1 MIEQKLSS
9 PTAITSYNVAQ
20 LHLSFLVSGAD
31 FLRVHSID
39 PKNSLYFPDD
49 LSNCPSPA
57 IVPSHPEFDF
67 ATRRMSSST
76 ASAPDT
82 DSSITSHPEKGP
94 LSPSTSPQPDTRL
107 RHGISDH
114 QSWNF
119 DPPNNQPDDKPS
131 SDIPLDNT
139 KVQLPSIF
147 TTFEDPFRSEI
158 RRASLPGISSDSAS
172 NTRYRSSPYPPAR
185 PRLTADTHLNY
196 NYQESSPYPPSSLP
210 SATPSSSQISSSTF
224 ASPLTPD
231 LRSQGITT
239 SPYIV
244 GDNWTSPPS
253 GIVRPSS
260 TPGQSSLSSSV
271 KYDDTMRHPSF
282 SAPLGQ
288 SQIFPNAGRISGQQ
302 DRRPFPASSGQKSD
316 EWSFPNQEFVLP
328 PSNASYNST
337 SSPLSPAQSTLPS
350 ATAAPSSP
358 PSRSPQT
365 VPSSTLVDRPTK
377 KRGKLPKETTDYLKA
392 WLHRHSDH
400 PYPSEEEKKQLCH
413 ATGLSMSQVSNWM
426 INARRRILAPAHR
439 AASGPTTSAPYP
451 PPATR
456 ITPTTTMLDSVSRR
470 ASLPADSLQL
480 YHPMSLQSIP
490 SSNQSHAHS
499 AGTEYVGSSRHIL
512 GMSQR
517 SSHHYNGTGGGG
529 SSGLDFS
536 QNRLSLPYVPGQ
548 GHHSG
553 GGSQSGHYLA
563 SGVPMSAPA
572 SLSPNPFASH
582 NLGGHQH
589 HTQSMYSSH
598 HHQSSLSP
606 SFLPSPSQGSERLP
620 AHSTDP
626 HPHSYYGEG
635 QSHAS
640 TNPGSAFSGPH

>member
-1 MIEQKLSS
+1 MIEQKPSS
-9 PTAITSYNVAQ
+9 LTAITSYNVAQ
-20 LHLSFLVSGAD
+20 LHLSLA
-31 FLRVHSID
+31 
-39 PKNSLYFPDD
+39 
-49 LSNCPSPA
+49 
-57 IVPSHPEFDF
+57 SHPEFDF

-82 DSSITSHPEKGP
+82 DSSIASHPEKKQ
-94 LSPSTSPQPDTRL
+94 LSPSTSPQPDNRL

-119 DPPNNQPDDKPS
+119 DPPSNNQPDDKPS
-131 SDIPLDNT
+131 SDTLDNT

-147 TTFEDPFRSEI
+147 TTFEDPFRNES
-158 RRASLPGISSDSAS
+158 RRASLPSISSDSAS

-210 SATPSSSQISSSTF
+210 SATPSSSQISSTF

-260 TPGQSSLSSSV
+260 TPGQSSLSGSV
-271 KYDDTMRHPSF
+271 KYDDTMRHTSF

-316 EWSFPNQEFVLP
+316 DWSFPNQEFVLP

-350 ATAAPSSP
+350 AAAPPSSP

-456 ITPTTTMLDSVSRR
+456 ITATTTMLDSVSRR

-517 SSHHYNGTGGGG
+517 SSHQYNGTGGGG

-582 NLGGHQH
+582 NLGGHHH

-606 SFLPSPSQGSERLP
+606 SFLPSPSQGSDRLP
-620 AHSTDP
+620 AHPTDP
-626 HPHSYYGEG
+626 HSHSYYGEG
-635 QSHAS
+635 QSHTS